1 MKRRGRRAAV
11 LLVTGV
17 IALSSAVAGYAY
29 WTSTGTDSGAAAVGT
44 TSPWQ
49 VDVST
54 ATGLPLYPGGNVQA
68 VQYTVTNSGG
78 VDQRLNSVTVSVA
91 NPDSSPWAA
100 GSCSAADFSVNGAA
114 AGSPYVAAGLA
125 DLYGPGGSQTGTVYV
140 SMVDTGANQNDC
152 KGVTVPLY
160 FAAS

>member
-17 IALSSAVAGYAY
+17 IALAASMAGYAY
-29 WTSTGTDSGAAAVGT
+29 WTSTGTSSGSASVGT
-44 TSPWQ
+44 TTPWE
-49 VDVST
+49 VTVAAASGP
-54 ATGLPLYPGGNVQA
+54 ALSPGGAAQSFD
-68 VQYTVTNSGG
+68 YTVTNTGS
-78 VDQRLNSVTVSVA
+78 VDQRLTSVSVSVA
-91 NPDSSPWAA
+91 TSGGSAWTS

-114 AGSPYVAAGLA
+114 AGTPYVDTQLA
-125 DLYGPGGSQTGTVYV
+125 DLYGPSGYETGTVQV
-140 SMVDTGANQNDC
+140 SMVATNTNQNDC